1 MGRTSDARERML
13 DAACGL
19 IRERGYTGVGVAEVC
34 SAADVRKGSFY
45 HFFESKQA
53 LTREVIREHWQTQR
67 ARWVA
72 ALSGPGAPLDRL
84 EALFAMQVDDIRAEH
99 ASAAINGCL
108 FANLSLEL
116 STQDA
121 TIRADLQ
128 SIFDEQAALV
138 AGVLDEAAAD
148 GSLTPDGTTAEL
160 AGAMLAQLE
169 GAVLFAKLRNDAA
182 ALDGLWGQ
190 LRRLMH

>member
-1 MGRTSDARERML
+1 ML

-19 IRERGYTGVGVAEVC
+19 IRDRGYAGVGVAEVC
-34 SAADVRKGSFY
+34 AVADVRKGSFY
-45 HFFESKQA
+45 HYFESKQV

-72 ALSGPGAPLDRL
+72 VLSGDEPALERL
-84 EALFAMQVDDIRAEH
+84 EALFAMQVQGLRAEQ
-99 ASAAINGCL
+99 ADGAINGCL

-121 TIRADLQ
+121 TIRADLET
-128 SIFDEQAALV
+128 IFDEQAALV
-138 AGVLDEAAAD
+138 AAVLDEAVAD
-148 GSLTPDGTTAEL
+148 GSLTPDGSSGEL
-160 AGAMLAQLE
+160 AAAMLAQLE
-169 GAVLFAKLRNDAA
+169 GAVLFAKLRNDAG

-190 LRRLMH
+190 LVRLMR

>member
-1 MGRTSDARERML
+1 ML

-19 IRERGYTGVGVAEVC
+19 IRDRGYAGVGVAEVC
-34 SAADVRKGSFY
+34 AVADVRKGSFY
-45 HFFESKQA
+45 HYFESKQV
-53 LTREVIREHWQTQR
+53 LTREVIQEHWQTQR

-72 ALSGPGAPLDRL
+72 VLSGGGPPMERL
-84 EALFAMQVDDIRAEH
+84 EALFAMQVQDLRAEQ
-99 ASAAINGCL
+99 ADGAINGCL

-121 TIRADLQ
+121 TIRADLE

-138 AGVLDEAAAD
+138 AAVLDDAVVD
-148 GSLTPDGTTAEL
+148 GSLTPDGSSGEL
-160 AGAMLAQLE
+160 AAAMLAQLE

-190 LRRLMH
+190 LVRLMR